1 MCDALITIQCNT
13 IQFRLMAQKAPQ
25 PTQTQPRIT
34 REKKLNNNAYWKR
47 QEDEYFLSLF
57 MIAEN

>member
-1 MCDALITIQCNT
+1 
-13 IQFRLMAQKAPQ
+13 MAQKAPQ